1 MSGNCAP
8 SEKRKVA
15 RQDLRLQLSI
25 GSIGPINMPSPLDR
39 RSSGVLLHPTALP
52 GPFPQGDLGPSAR
65 QFVDFL
71 SAAGQRWWQMLPIHP
86 PGGADSPYDSP
97 SAFAGSTMLI
107 SVEDLVS
114 EGLLDPA
121 VLGALPA
128 LSNDE
133 RVDFQEAR
141 RVKDPLLAQAYA
153 RFSNNAPQEM
163 RQRYQRFLDANN
175 AWVWDYALFMV
186 LHELHHHRSWVEWDA
201 GLRRRDHAALE
212 QAHIAHQ
219 DRVRHQVFCQF
230 VFHDQWNTL
239 RRYANERGVLLMGD
253 VPMFVSHDSADV
265 WANQHMFFLD
275 EHGQRTVQAGVPP
288 DYFSE
293 DGQLWGNPLYRWE
306 AMKQDGFGW
315 WIDRLRRE
323 LAKFDALRIDH
334 FIALRRY
341 WEIPVPALTAKD
353 GRYVDVPGYEFFEA
367 AQRAF
372 GGLPFLAEDLG
383 ILTESVEHLRDHF
396 GLPGMKVLQFA
407 FFPGAEAYLPHRHQS
422 ACAAYIG
429 THDNDTARGWFES
442 LETQAANQGP
452 EAKSARQQLERLSAY
467 TGITSSHEVNPQL
480 RRTLLTSP
488 ANTVIVTAQDLL
500 DQDTRYRTNIPGI
513 AQGNWAYRIRRG
525 ALTPA
530 LAAEL
535 RALTAVTER
544 LVK

>member
-1 MSGNCAP
+1 M
-8 SEKRKVA
+8 
-15 RQDLRLQLSI
+15 RLQLSI

-275 EHGQRTVQAGVPP
+275 EHGQRT
-288 DYFSE
+288 
-293 DGQLWGNPLYRWE
+293 
-306 AMKQDGFGW
+306 
-315 WIDRLRRE
+315 
-323 LAKFDALRIDH
+323 
-334 FIALRRY
+334 
-341 WEIPVPALTAKD
+341 
-353 GRYVDVPGYEFFEA
+353 
-367 AQRAF
+367 
-372 GGLPFLAEDLG
+372 
-383 ILTESVEHLRDHF
+383 
-396 GLPGMKVLQFA
+396 
-407 FFPGAEAYLPHRHQS
+407 
-422 ACAAYIG
+422 
-429 THDNDTARGWFES
+429 
-442 LETQAANQGP
+442 
-452 EAKSARQQLERLSAY
+452 
-467 TGITSSHEVNPQL
+467 
-480 RRTLLTSP
+480 
-488 ANTVIVTAQDLL
+488 
-500 DQDTRYRTNIPGI
+500 
-513 AQGNWAYRIRRG
+513 
-525 ALTPA
+525 
-530 LAAEL
+530 
-535 RALTAVTER
+535 
-544 LVK
+544 